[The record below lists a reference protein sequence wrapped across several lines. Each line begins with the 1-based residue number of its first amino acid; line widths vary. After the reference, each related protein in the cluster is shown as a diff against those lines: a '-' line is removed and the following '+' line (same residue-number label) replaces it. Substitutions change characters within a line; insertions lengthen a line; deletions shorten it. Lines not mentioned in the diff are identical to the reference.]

1 MHRLSITYDKL
12 KEHLTQTKQRIRSQV
27 ELIFPEFMNAL
38 DIDTDT
44 ARYLLSKYLTPTD
57 FLNMNVFLEVPEV
70 MKLSQRQHGE
80 ATLKTLKEAAK
91 QSIGSNLSG
100 EEIISERITL
110 NCWLGQYILLKEQLN
125 SVLEQLVA
133 LAEQTPYFT
142 ALSLLLKA
150 SPILPPLGL
159 LPSSETYLTL
169 TITKK

>member
-1 MHRLSITYDKL
+1 
-12 KEHLTQTKQRIRSQV
+12 
-27 ELIFPEFMNAL
+27 
-38 DIDTDT
+38 
-44 ARYLLSKYLTPTD
+44 
-57 FLNMNVFLEVPEV
+57 MNVFLEVPEI

-80 ATLKTLKEAAK
+80 ATLKALKEAAK
-91 QSIGSNLSG
+91 QSIGSNLSN

-110 NCWLGQYILLKEQLN
+110 NCWLGQYVLLKEQIKY
-125 SVLEQLVA
+125 VLDQLIA

-150 SPILPPLGL
+150 SPILLPLGL